1 MKKVFNFNE
10 IKKDLNKVEKFLSDY
25 VNFPHPDLRNSSQH
39 ILQAGGKRIRPA
51 FVLLSGK
58 FFNLNNTD
66 LVPFA
71 AAVELIHMAT
81 LVHDDIIDKADTR
94 RGKPTIREVWGNK
107 FSLHAGDY
115 LFAQA
120 IKLINPQRNKKIAKV
135 LAKIS
140 VEMCQGEIQQ
150 LISTFDTNQSVKDYF
165 YRIKRKTAL
174 LIAASCKIGAIATNA
189 PQEGINSLYKYGYYL
204 GMAFQIKDDV
214 LDMQGK
220 SNVIGKPVGSDLAQ
234 GIITLPTIFALQTNN
249 TSAIKLTKLINGKF
263 SNGQEDL
270 DEAIAIIKANDGL
283 KKSLLISKRYII
295 KAKEQLKFLP
305 ECSTKT
311 SLEQIADYINER
323 EF

>member
-1 MKKVFNFNE
+1 
-10 IKKDLNKVEKFLSDY
+10 
-25 VNFPHPDLRNSSQH
+25 
-39 ILQAGGKRIRPA
+39 
-51 FVLLSGK
+51 
-58 FFNLNNTD
+58 
-66 LVPFA
+66 
-71 AAVELIHMAT
+71 
-81 LVHDDIIDKADTR
+81 
-94 RGKPTIREVWGNK
+94 
-107 FSLHAGDY
+107 
-115 LFAQA
+115 
-120 IKLINPQRNKKIAKV
+120 
-135 LAKIS
+135 
-140 VEMCQGEIQQ
+140 
-150 LISTFDTNQSVKDYF
+150 
-165 YRIKRKTAL
+165 
-174 LIAASCKIGAIATNA
+174 
-189 PQEGINSLYKYGYYL
+189 
-204 GMAFQIKDDV
+204 MAFQIKDDV

-220 SNVIGKPVGSDLAQ
+220 CNVIGKPVGSDLAQ